1 MVTNPMQADTE
12 WGLATLAFKVQALQ
26 FDLNRE
32 LKYISMKDQVIRGR
46 TLMIGAKE
54 ANLIGQKS
62 FDAENKSHVL
72 IIGGGIGGIS
82 AALTACELG
91 LRATVIEPAP
101 LCFPLLGQGSDRLF
115 SATVYDWPHLHA
127 GSHVFPH
134 LHALRGSS
142 VLTNLKNCSV
152 LRFPDRPETGEHIR
166 KELLAQLAKYQIHY
180 GSSLDIRTKHYI
192 AQMDDVSANS
202 VAGFVNTTF
211 FDNLGAEVAF
221 KSEIVIFTL
230 GFGLDSK
237 LEQTAAGKEFFSYQ
251 GLKSDLAKAAA
262 GKQLVQI
269 IGAGDGGLQ
278 EALRFIL
285 DDRYHDLHEAVTLL
299 ERELNGHGVGW
310 LKFRCTLQSAEDHAV
325 KSLMWGY
332 SEDIIFSELDQIY
345 DTVIKEMLANYPLA
359 LDQWASTVLRPVP
372 LIVELIDTH
381 TYSKR
386 VYALNRFLTMLFTRL
401 TQTPSRASLHRVI
414 PAAASPN
421 PDVVLSRAG
430 FGGAVPTATVGTAS
444 EEDLLRR
451 IAFRAIPMNLDTVV

>member
-1 MVTNPMQADTE
+1 MVTNPMQADAE

-32 LKYISMKDQVIRGR
+32 LRYISMKDQVIRGR

-54 ANLIGQKS
+54 ANLIGQKP
-62 FDAENKSHVL
+62 FNAGNKSHVL

-91 LRATVIEPAP
+91 LRATVIEPAA

-134 LHALRGSS
+134 LQALRGLP
-142 VLTNLKNCSV
+142 VLMSLKNSSV
-152 LRFPDRPETGEHIR
+152 LRFPNRPATGENIR
-166 KELLAQLAKYQIHY
+166 KELLAQLAKYQIDY
-180 GSSLDIRTKHYI
+180 GSSLDIRTNHRV
-192 AQMDDVSANS
+192 AQMDDVAANP
-202 VAGFVNTTF
+202 VAGFVSTTF
-211 FDNLGAEVAF
+211 LDDLGTEVAF
-221 KSEIVIFTL
+221 KSEIVIFAL

-237 LEQTAAGKEFFSYQ
+237 LEQTAAGKDFFSYN
-251 GLKSDLAKAAA
+251 GLKADLAKAAA

-278 EALRFIL
+278 EALRFMF
-285 DDRYHDLHEAVTLL
+285 DGPYHDLHYAVTLL
-299 ERELNGHGVGW
+299 EKALNGHGVGW
-310 LKFRCTLQSAEDHAV
+310 LEFRCTLQSAEDHAA

-332 SEDIIFSELDQIY
+332 SEDVIFSELDQIY
-345 DTVIKEMLANYPLA
+345 ASVINEMLVNYPIA
-359 LDQWASTVLRPVP
+359 VEQWASTVIRPVP

-386 VYALNRFLTMLFTRL
+386 VYPLNRFLTMLLTRL
-401 TQTPSRASLHRVI
+401 TQTPRRASLHRVN
-414 PAAASPN
+414 PTVATPN